1 MNRLLIGLLTAIS
14 AAAQSP
20 QETAKNLNNE
30 ANRIADLGNNAE
42 AKRLYGEAI
51 EIWRSLG
58 PAYEAHMAGTL
69 VNLAVTVCA
78 DGQRQEA
85 SKLFQEALALHRH
98 SLGARHLR
106 TITNINELATNYL
119 MTGDPDRAEVLYRE
133 ALSIERELYPRDIQ
147 TARTLQGLSYGL
159 VRQGLGQQALPLA
172 EEALV
177 IAIESA
183 GENSLDAALAYSSV
197 AEAHRMMKSGERA
210 LPLYRKA
217 RALYE
222 KALGPD
228 HPRVACLLS
237 QEGLILMHDGKLA
250 LADQSMTQAVKSLKQ
265 GCPGCT
271 SELAIVES
279 NLGLLR
285 LRQKRYRDADDAFST
300 AIELREKVNVGSAT
314 ELADLLQSLA
324 VVREK
329 EHLPDDAARL
339 NSRAQMIRGYR

>member
-1 MNRLLIGLLTAIS
+1 MNRLLIGLLTAIG
-14 AAAQSP
+14 AAAQTP
-20 QETAKNLNNE
+20 QEMAKNLNNQASQAAE
-30 ANRIADLGNNAE
+30 LGNYAE
-42 AKRLYGEAI
+42 AERLYGEAI

-58 PAYEAHMAGTL
+58 PAYEAHTAGTL
-69 VNLAVTVCA
+69 VNLAVALCG
-78 DGQRQEA
+78 DGQRPAA

-106 TITNINELATNYL
+106 TVTNMNEMATNYL
-119 MTGDPDRAEVLYRE
+119 MTGDPDRAEALYRE
-133 ALSIERELYPRDIQ
+133 ALPIERELYPRDIQ

-159 VRQGLGQQALPLA
+159 VRRGLGQEALPLA
-172 EEALV
+172 DEALG
-177 IAIESA
+177 IAIERT

-197 AEAHRMMKSGERA
+197 AEAHRVMNAGERA

-228 HPRVACLLS
+228 HPRVAALLS

-250 LADQSMTQAVKSLKQ
+250 LADQSMTQAVKSLKKR
-265 GCPGCT
+265 CPGCLP
-271 SELAIVES
+271 ELAIAQS

-285 LRQKRYRDADDAFST
+285 LRQKRYRDADEAFS
-300 AIELREKVNVGSAT
+300 AAVELREKFDARTGP
-314 ELADLLQSLA
+314 ELADVLQSLA

-339 NSRAQMIRGYR
+339 NSRAQTIRGYR